1 MRIRPKI
8 EAIAA
13 RLVADLKPM
22 NRGAEYE
29 SVLRSAL
36 DAGYEVIGLEEYQS
50 RINRGILNR
59 PTLAIRHDV
68 DIGNVAGDE
77 MFLAIERRLGV
88 SATYYFRLST
98 ARSHAR
104 FIDRLHKAEFEVGY
118 HFEEP
123 ATLAKRDR
131 LQSRDAVFAHRAEI
145 ASRFLENCAAIR
157 ASWGPALRSASSHG
171 DWVNRRLG
179 FTNEE
184 LIDEALL
191 AEANL
196 EFEAYDPQLLEASE
210 VYVSDVATPPSQW
223 AGDYSLSAAITENKN
238 PIYLLAHERQWHT
251 APLANSLANFQRV
264 GETLRYRVH
273 R

>member
-1 MRIRPKI
+1 
-8 EAIAA
+8 
-13 RLVADLKPM
+13 M

-29 SVLRSAL
+29 SLLRRAL
-36 DAGYEVIGLEEYQS
+36 SAGYDVIGLEEYQS
-50 RINRGILNR
+50 RIARGALGR

-98 ARSHAR
+98 AHSHAR
-104 FIDRLHKAEFEVGY
+104 FIESLHKAEFEVGY

-131 LQSRDAVFAHRAEI
+131 LQSRDAVFARRAEI
-145 ASRFLENCAAIR
+145 ATRFLENCAAIR
-157 ASWGPALRSASSHG
+157 ASWAPTLHSASSHG
-171 DWVNRRLG
+171 DWVNRKLG

-184 LIDEALL
+184 LIDKALL

-196 EFEAYDPQLLEASE
+196 AFEAYDPALLDATD
-210 VYVSDVATPPSQW
+210 VYVSDVATPPSRW
-223 AGDYSLSAAITENKN
+223 AGDYSLAAAITDHKD

-251 APLANSLANFQRV
+251 APVANSLANFHRA
-264 GETLRYRVH
+264 GEALRYRLH